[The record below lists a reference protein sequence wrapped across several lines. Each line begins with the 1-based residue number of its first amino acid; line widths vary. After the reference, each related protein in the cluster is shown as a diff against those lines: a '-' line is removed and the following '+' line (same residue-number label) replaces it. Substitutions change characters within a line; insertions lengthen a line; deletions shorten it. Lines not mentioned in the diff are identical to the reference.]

1 LYQQRQNVRKTKIKD
16 AQVLVTEPDIDHGV
30 KTQFVYA
37 ATIDAGQI
45 YTDQTGRFPVV
56 SSKDNKYIMIMTA
69 MQYWHN
75 PSKIE
80 PLLNY

>member
-1 LYQQRQNVRKTKIKD
+1 LNQQRQNARTKKVKEQKVI
-16 AQVLVTEPDIDHGV
+16 VTEPDLDHGI

-56 SSKDNKYIMIMTA
+56 SSNGNKLMNFI
-69 MQYWHN
+69 
-75 PSKIE
+75 
-80 PLLNY
+80 